1 MKNHHIEFNEVDYIL
16 PSELYNIEYSY
27 LSKQGFPFTKEFLLR
42 TLYISPLSKFELAS
56 FFGFNQRELNV
67 AIEEPISKSEVSY
80 LEDGRLCLTA
90 LAKSYFSDLEDKPM
104 VEKPQSRTSNVTFEL
119 VGFNKVTN
127 QHGGWNTGL
136 RLDVNHEVQSMSEQH
151 ARSMFTKN
159 FQRFVESGDLG
170 KIRTHDNSLP
180 SLYSVDAVKRKRTIA
195 HRIKRKFEIDFDN
208 KIKPFYV
215 NKTYEN
221 DEEISHAISKD
232 TDTLR
237 LGNNT
242 ESIKQAWDAF
252 EDMSVARFIKT
263 DEIDFRGMIAEMA
276 DTSGKKPYEL
286 LIGPLY
292 GNQSWNKI
300 EQCLKQLKPRKQQGE
315 IKALSWLGANTRYWA
330 ISESFNKA
338 KESLLAYQK
347 NGKGNNYQ
355 LAMYLPCDDQY
366 KAKEKAIRE
375 WKQKLGNLSSC
386 EGILNG
392 LFDGSV
398 EVILLENEFAAVSYH
413 LSMPDLS
420 PVHIPLGYFTK
431 DKQLIKRISKVVN
444 DYLGGSIA
452 HDKPNVIG
460 SLTSNR

>member
-1 MKNHHIEFNEVDYIL
+1 MKNHYIEFNEVDYII
-16 PSELYNIEYSY
+16 PAETYSIEYSY

-42 TLYISPLSKFELAS
+42 ALYISPLSKFELAS

-67 AIEEPISKSEVSY
+67 AIEEPINKSEVSY

-90 LAKSYFSDLEDKPM
+90 LAKGYFSSLEDKPM
-104 VEKPQSRTSNVTFEL
+104 VEKPQSRTSQVTFEL
-119 VGFNKVTN
+119 AGFNKVTN
-127 QHGGWNTGL
+127 QHSGWNMGL

-151 ARSMFTKN
+151 ARKMFAKH
-159 FQRFVESGDLG
+159 FQRFVESGELG
-170 KIRTHDNSLP
+170 KLKTHDNSLP
-180 SLYSVDAVKRKRTIA
+180 SLYSVDAVTRKRTIA

-221 DEEISHAISKD
+221 DDEISQAISKD
-232 TDTLR
+232 TDSLR

-242 ESIKQAWDAF
+242 GNIKQAWDAF

-263 DEIDFRGMIAEMA
+263 DDIDFRGMIAEMG
-276 DTSGKKPYEL
+276 TTTGNKPYEL

-292 GNQSWNKI
+292 GNQPWTKI
-300 EQCLKQLKPRKQQGE
+300 EQLLKQLKPTKQQAK
-315 IKALSWLGANTRYWA
+315 IKELSWVGANTRYWG
-330 ISESFNKA
+330 ISESFNKS

-347 NGKGNNYQ
+347 SAKGNNYQ

-386 EGILNG
+386 EGVLNG

-413 LSMPDLS
+413 ISMPDLS
-420 PVHIPLGYFTK
+420 PVHIPLGFFTK
-431 DKQLIKRISKVVN
+431 DKQLVQRISNVVTN
-444 DYLGGSIA
+444 FLKGSVA
-452 HDKPNVIG
+452 HDKPNLIG
-460 SLTSNR
+460 SLNTNR